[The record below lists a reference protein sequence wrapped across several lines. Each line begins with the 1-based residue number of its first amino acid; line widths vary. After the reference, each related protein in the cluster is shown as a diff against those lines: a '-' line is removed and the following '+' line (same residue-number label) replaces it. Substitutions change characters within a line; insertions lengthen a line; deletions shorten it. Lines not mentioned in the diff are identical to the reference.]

1 MGPKTKQIHI
11 LLTTY
16 SHCIPGCLSYSQ
28 FITEGID
35 CSIIVPSNCIST
47 QVSACSLAQISKP
60 KNHPVASL
68 KVTRS
73 CKEEQTEDL
82 KNELKLELIH
92 SVDYILMEISLK
104 LDILIT

>member
-1 MGPKTKQIHI
+1 MEEIQLKHVSLWK
-11 LLTTY
+11 
-16 SHCIPGCLSYSQ
+16 SCM
-28 FITEGID
+28 
-35 CSIIVPSNCIST
+35 ST

-82 KNELKLELIH
+82 KNELKLELIR
-92 SVDYILMEISLK
+92 SVIIYRWK
-104 LDILIT
+104 LV